1 MTSNITPPQICPLI
15 ALLSSNYAVSDT
27 HINDFKHAKL
37 STHCQL
43 SQIHVHDIAK
53 SGLLTWNFSAALL
66 VAPHLAGNTE
76 HTFKVTKASCG
87 ITWAVVQA
95 KEEESGVQ
103 IAVLAAELKRT
114 QWEKGIVEQQAET
127 LKTALAVWTG
137 RSSQV
142 CFMILFTHSVTP
154 SRNVSMTH
162 VFTCSPTHTFIC

>member
-43 SQIHVHDIAK
+43 SQIHVHDIAE

-103 IAVLAAELKRT
+103 IAVLAAELN
-114 QWEKGIVEQQAET
+114 
-127 LKTALAVWTG
+127 G
-137 RSSQV
+137 RKAS
-142 CFMILFTHSVTP
+142 
-154 SRNVSMTH
+154 
-162 VFTCSPTHTFIC
+162 